1 MKADINI
8 SDRDIR
14 RVLKSLDKYSVKTVR
29 KVEKQVVKS
38 AFAIHGNAVRNC
50 PVKTS
55 RLKNSL
61 HVKTY
66 EDKSHSY
73 SDKKGKGFN
82 GTLSVSVKKGQAVV
96 GTNVEYAQDVEFGE
110 VKTKTGSQPF
120 LRPAAN
126 KEKPRFNNEIRK
138 ILRERPN

>member
-1 MKADINI
+1 MKPDINI
-8 SDRDIR
+8 SDRDVQ
-14 RVLKSLDKYSVKTVR
+14 RVLKNLDKYSVKVQQ
-29 KVEKQVVKS
+29 KIDLQVYRS
-38 AFAIHGNAVRNC
+38 AQNINGNAVRNC

-61 HVKTY
+61 HVKTSK
-66 EDKSHSY
+66 DRAHNY
-73 SDKKGKGFN
+73 SDNEGKGFN
-82 GTLSVSVKKGQAVV
+82 GTLSVGVQKGQAVV

-126 KEKPRFNNEIRK
+126 KEKQRFNNAIRK